1 MNRALFLS
9 SCALFAGICGKAQN
23 NRGWYRFPAIH
34 DQTVAFSSE
43 GDLWEVGIE
52 GGIARRLTSAPGQE
66 VHAAFSPDGTMI
78 AFTANY
84 EGPEE
89 VYTMPANGGIPVR
102 RTFEGG
108 GPQNRRMAPSTP
120 GATVAGWTPDGK
132 ILYATYHFSD
142 LPDAQLVT
150 IDAHNRFERIPL
162 SQAAQ
167 GTFNPHN
174 STLFFTRLDRQPSF
188 TKRYAGGSA
197 ENIWKYAPGHEAI
210 PLTGDYAG
218 TSKNPM
224 WWDSRIY
231 FLTDRDGTMNLW
243 SMDENG
249 KGLRQLTTSEG
260 FDIKS
265 ASLSEG
271 RIAYQLGADLHL
283 YDISSSADRVIPIE
297 LPSDFDN
304 LREHWVK
311 DPVQYLS
318 AVHFSPDGNSVVL
331 TARGRVFVTPVK
343 QGRFAE
349 VNENKPGR
357 FREARLLPNGKS
369 VVLISTETGEAEVWL
384 YPANG
389 KGPGD
394 ELTRAGT
401 VLRWEA
407 IPSPDGKWIAHQDKD
422 QQLWLYNVAAR
433 SNKKIASSPN
443 GDNDSPA
450 FAELRWSPDSR
461 WLTFGEN
468 ALNNFVQIMLYNLE
482 TGVKT
487 PLTTNRYNSGAA
499 CWSSDGKWIYFVSD
513 RALKSSVKSP
523 WGSRLPDPFFDRA
536 NKIYALPLQK
546 NLVSPFRPPDELHPP
561 EPDAHEAESPKTEP
575 VKTDEKQ
582 KEKPAAPP
590 KIDIDLSGIAAR
602 IEEVPVPPGNY
613 ANLQVAGK
621 RLCWINHDFA
631 DPAKDVL
638 ECVNVG
644 NKGDKPET
652 LLDGVKGFE
661 ISADSK
667 KMLVHKQ
674 NDLFVF
680 DAGVT
685 AASIKDPKTLSDAQI
700 DLKRWNFSV
709 VPLDEFHEA
718 YLDAWRLE
726 RDYFYDRN
734 MHHVAWTTIR
744 DKYVEFLNRV
754 RDREELNDL
763 ISDMVGELS
772 ALHTFVVGG
781 DLRTGP
787 DQIAVG
793 SLGAYLVRDEA
804 AAGFRVEHIYRTDPD
819 RPDQL
824 SPLLRPGAGL
834 VEGDVITAINGHS
847 LLPCA
852 DYAELLRDQVDKQI
866 LLTYHNKD
874 NNQPHDVVVTAIS
887 DVQDH
892 RLRYSEW
899 EYTRRLAVEKATDG
913 QVGYIHLR
921 AMGPDDIRQW
931 EEEYTP
937 IYDRQGLIVDVR
949 HNNGGNIDSWLL
961 GKLSRKAWMYW
972 QSRQGSPYWNMQGAF
987 RGPVIVLC
995 DFLTASDGEAFSE
1008 GFRRLGLGKLLG
1020 TRTWGG
1026 EIWLSFSNF
1035 LADTGIASAAETG
1048 VYGPEG
1054 KWLIEGH
1061 GVDPDIVV
1069 DNLPHATFEGKDAQL
1084 EAAVQLL
1091 RRAIREHPNPVP
1103 PPPSYPDKSFKPSS
1117 TKVRK
1122 PARSPVS
1129 KPAS

>member
-1 MNRALFLS
+1 MKRILWLFV
-9 SCALFAGICGKAQN
+9 CAAFASTCGQGQN

-34 DQTVAFSSE
+34 DKTIAFTAE

-52 GGIARRLTSAPGQE
+52 GGLARRLTSAPGQE
-66 VHAAFSPDGTMI
+66 VHAAFSPDGQTI
-78 AFTANY
+78 AFTADY

-89 VYTMPANGGIPVR
+89 VYTMPATGGVPVR

-108 GPQNRRMAPSTP
+108 GPQKRQGPSTP
-120 GATVAGWTPDGK
+120 GATVAGWTADGK
-132 ILYATYHFSD
+132 VLYATYRYAGI
-142 LPDAQLVT
+142 PDAQLVT
-150 IDAHNRFERIPL
+150 INAHDRFERIPL

-167 GTFNPHN
+167 GSFNPHN
-174 STLFFTRLDRQPSF
+174 GTLFFTRLERQPSF

-197 ENIWKYAPGHEAI
+197 ENLWKYMPGHEAVA
-210 PLTGDYAG
+210 LTSDYAG

-224 WWDSRIY
+224 WWNGRIY

-249 KGLRQLTTSEG
+249 KGLRQHTRSGG

-265 ASLSEG
+265 ASLSNG
-271 RIAYQLGADLHL
+271 RIVYQLGADLHL
-283 YDISSSADRVIPIE
+283 YEISSGSDHVIPIE

-304 LREHWVK
+304 LREHWIK
-311 DPVQYLS
+311 DPIQYLS
-318 AVHFSPDGNSVVL
+318 AVHLSPDGKSIVL
-331 TARGRVFVTPVK
+331 TARGRAFVAAVKEGRIADINEGTPD
-343 QGRFAE
+343 G
-349 VNENKPGR
+349 KPGR
-357 FREARLLPNGKS
+357 FRESRLMPDGKS

-389 KGPGD
+389 KGPG
-394 ELTRAGT
+394 EQLTKGGN

-422 QQLWLYNVAAR
+422 QQLWLYNVAAHT
-433 SNKKIASSPN
+433 NKKIGTSPN

-450 FAELRWSPDSR
+450 FAELKWSPDSR

-468 ALNNFVQIMLYNLE
+468 ASNNFEQIMLYNVE

-487 PLTTNRYNSGAA
+487 ALTTNRYNSGAA
-499 CWSSDGKWIYFVSD
+499 CWSEDGKWIYFVSD

-546 NLVSPFRPPDELHPP
+546 DLVSPFRPPDELHPADASAHEP
-561 EPDAHEAESPKTEP
+561 EPAKPD
-575 VKTDEKQ
+575 DKQ
-582 KEKPAAPP
+582 KDKAAAPL
-590 KIDIDLSGIAAR
+590 KIDIDVNEIAAR
-602 IEEVPVPPGNY
+602 IEEIPVPPGNY
-613 ANLQVAGK
+613 SDLQTAGK
-621 RLCWINHDFA
+621 RLCWINHDSA

-638 ECVNVG
+638 ECVSIG

-661 ISADSK
+661 VSNDGK

-685 AASIKDPKTLSDAQI
+685 AAAIKDPKTLSDAQI

-709 VPLDEFHEA
+709 VPVDEFREA

-726 RDYFYDRN
+726 RDYFYDPN
-734 MHHVAWTTIR
+734 MHHVPWTTIR
-744 DKYVEFLNRV
+744 DKYVEFVGRV
-754 RDREELNDL
+754 RDREELSDL
-763 ISDMVGELS
+763 ISDMVSELS

-787 DQIAVG
+787 DEVPVA
-793 SLGAYLVRDEA
+793 SLGARLVKDETA
-804 AAGFRVEHIYRTDPD
+804 GGFRVEHIYRTDPD
-819 RPDQL
+819 RPDKL
-824 SPLLRPGAGL
+824 SPLLRPGVNI
-834 VEGDVITAINGHS
+834 VEGDVIIAVNGHG
-847 LLPCA
+847 LLACSA
-852 DYAELLRDQVDKQI
+852 AEELLRDQVGKQV
-866 LLTYHNKD
+866 LVTYRHRND
-874 NNQPHDVVVTAIS
+874 NQSHDAIVTAIS
-887 DVQDH
+887 DTQDSD
-892 RLRYSEW
+892 LRYSEW

-913 QVGYIHLR
+913 KVGYIHLR

-937 IYDRQGLIVDVR
+937 IYDRQALIVDVR
-949 HNNGGNIDSWLL
+949 HNRGGNIDSWLL

-972 QSRQGSPYWNMQGAF
+972 QGREGSPYWNMQGAF

-995 DFLTASDGEAFSE
+995 DQLTASDGEAFSE

-1020 TRTWGG
+1020 MRTWGG
-1026 EIWLSFSNF
+1026 EIWLSFSNI
-1035 LADTGIASAAETG
+1035 LADKGIASAAEMG

-1069 DNLPHATFEGKDAQL
+1069 DNPPHATYEGKDTQL
-1084 EAAVQLL
+1084 EAAIQFLSH
-1091 RRAIREHPNPVP
+1091 AINEHPNPVP
-1103 PPPSYPDKSFKPSS
+1103 APPPYPDKSFKPLTAVGSGP
-1117 TKVRK
+1117 TGR
-1122 PARSPVS
+1122 
-1129 KPAS
+1129 